1 MTDPD
6 RQTAVPNQQIPMS
19 AGPSLKGNSSP
30 NRIKF
35 TTAIL
40 NDLQRTRAQR
50 QEVFWDSK
58 ETGLCVLRS
67 RGPKNRRQAT
77 LTFRVVYYLPDQ
89 PGKPHYKVIGR
100 YPIKYP
106 DTDAG
111 PGIDCS
117 DIEAVRDRARQIR
130 TQAKAG
136 VDPKR
141 LRLSGEFSSVVERF
155 ISEHGKRNNKTWAE
169 TKRIFDRYV
178 IPEWHDRKIEE
189 IKKRDVTLLLEKIGT
204 GKIKYERRFVG
215 TPYTAR
221 AVRAQLGVFFNWYVG
236 KYSADEFRSPIV
248 KRLDWKAPKARTRH
262 LDDAEICALW
272 KAADKMGVYGA
283 VIKTALLTAQRFH
296 KVSGMLRSDLKDK
309 LIVPGYYNS
318 EQEWIETVQM
328 DCAAWDPTTERDPEN
343 KQVSVVPLSS
353 LAEAVLAGVPSI
365 DADGR
370 NDWMFSLNGREPI
383 NGWSKF
389 KRRLDKLMLDAL
401 RTDAAER
408 GDDPDLIELKPW
420 QHRDLRRTA
429 KTLMKRAGVSRDISE
444 RCLAHVI
451 PGVEGVYD
459 QHDYLTE
466 KRDAFDRLAA
476 LVQQRIVDPPA
487 NVVPMRSGRRGR

>member
-1 MTDPD
+1 VTDTS
-6 RQTAVPNQQIPMS
+6 RQTGVPIEQIPAP
-19 AGPSLKGNSSP
+19 AGPSHRDKAGANH
-30 NRIKF
+30 IKF

-58 ETGLCVLRS
+58 ETGLSVLRS
-67 RGPKNRRQAT
+67 RGPKNKRQAT

-100 YPIKYP
+100 YPVKYP

-111 PGIDCS
+111 RGIDCS
-117 DIEAVRDRARQIR
+117 DVEAVRDRARQIR

-141 LRLSGEFSSVVERF
+141 LRLSGEFPSLVERF
-155 ISEHGKRNNKTWAE
+155 ISEHGKRNNQTWAE

-178 IPEWHDRKIEE
+178 IPEWQDRKVEE
-189 IKKRDVTLLLEKIGT
+189 IKKGDVTLLLNKIGE
-204 GKIKYERRFVG
+204 GKIRYERRPIG
-215 TPYTAR
+215 TPFVAR
-221 AVRAQLGVFFNWYVG
+221 AVRAQLGVFFNWYVEN
-236 KYSADEFRSPIV
+236 YSSDDFRSPIV
-248 KRLDWKAPKARTRH
+248 KSRQWRSPTARTRD
-262 LDDAEICALW
+262 LNDTEIRALW
-272 KAADKMGVYGA
+272 KAAEQMGVYGA

-296 KVSGMLRSDLKDK
+296 KVSGMLRSDLKAN
-309 LIVPGYYNS
+309 LNVPGHYEND
-318 EQEWIETVQM
+318 EWVAPIQI
-328 DCAAWDPTTERDPEN
+328 AKAWDPATDTDPRN

-353 LAEAVLAGVPSI
+353 LAEAVLAGVPTV

-370 NDWMFSLNGREPI
+370 KDWLFSLNGCEPI

-389 KRRLDKLMLDAL
+389 KRRLDKLMLEAL

-408 GDDPDLIELKPW
+408 GDDPDLVELKPW

-429 KTLMKRAGVSRDISE
+429 KTLMKRAGISRDISE

-459 QHDYLTE
+459 RHDYLAE

-476 LVQQRIVDPPA
+476 LVHRIVDPPA
-487 NVVPMRSGRRGR
+487 NVVPIQSGRRGR

>member
-1 MTDPD
+1 
-6 RQTAVPNQQIPMS
+6 MS

-141 LRLSGEFSSVVERF
+141 LRLSGEFSSVVERY
-155 ISEHGKRNNKTWAE
+155 ISEHAKRNNHTWTE
-169 TKRIFDRYV
+169 TKRIFDRYIV
-178 IPEWHDRKIEE
+178 PEWHDRKVEE
-189 IKKRDVTLLLEKIGT
+189 IKKGDVTLLLNKIGE
-204 GKIKYERRFVG
+204 GKIRHEGKPIG
-215 TPYTAR
+215 TPFMAR
-221 AVRAQLGVFFNWYVG
+221 GVRAQLGVFFNWYVEN
-236 KYSADEFRSPIV
+236 YSSDDFRSPIV
-248 KRLDWKAPKARTRH
+248 KNRQWKAPAARTRD
-262 LDDAEICALW
+262 LNDAEIRVLW
-272 KAADKMGVYGA
+272 KAAEKMGVYGA
-283 VIKTALLTAQRFH
+283 VLKTALLTAQRFH
-296 KVSGMLRSDLKDK
+296 KVSGMLRSDLKAN
-309 LIVPGYYNS
+309 LGVPGHYK
-318 EQEWIETVQM
+318 EDEWIPPVQI
-328 DCAAWDPTTERDPEN
+328 DNAWDPTNESDPEN
-343 KQVSVVPLSS
+343 KQVSVVPLSP
-353 LAEAVLAGVPSI
+353 LAQQVIAGVPVI
-365 DADGR
+365 DADTAR
-370 NDWMFSLNGREPI
+370 DWVFSLNGSNPI
-383 NGWSKF
+383 NGWSKL
-389 KRRLDKLMLDAL
+389 KRRLDTLMLETL
-401 RTDAAER
+401 R
-408 GDDPDLIELKPW
+408 GDATECGSDSDPVELKPW

-429 KTLMKRAGVSRDISE
+429 KTLMKRAGISRDISE

-459 QHDYLTE
+459 RYDYLVE

-476 LVQQRIVDPPA
+476 LIQRIIDPPA
-487 NVVPMRSGRRGR
+487 NVVPIRSGRRGR